1 MRLVGSTSY
10 PIYEKLTADPM
21 RGGHHE
27 GGNIAREATILRRQQ
42 HRCGTAPDRLEI
54 DPSVSPRSGRMP
66 CVVPCLRAPKPPHGQ
81 PCAIV
86 DARQDAFSNAFYAI
100 VAVRGAGTSRAPL
113 PSHRKLAV
121 AEPRRKSWPR
131 RLVRWALYAGLAWF
145 VFGIA
150 AVVLLRFVPPPVS
163 AVMAEDWIGA
173 KLRGDSA
180 YALHYRWVAWDRVAP
195 ALPLSLVAAE
205 DQRFP
210 QHHGFDFVAIQKAL
224 DEADDGER
232 LRGASTISQ
241 QVAKNLFLWNGRSFV
256 RKGLEAYFTVLI
268 ETLWPKRRILEMY
281 LNIAQFGDGIYGAG
295 AASQVF
301 FRTTPD
307 RLDAQQAALLAAV
320 LPNPLRFKVD
330 KPSAYVM
337 RRVAWIRH
345 QTESLGG
352 VAYLPR

>member
-1 MRLVGSTSY
+1 LAET
-10 PIYEKLTADPM
+10 
-21 RGGHHE
+21 
-27 GGNIAREATILRRQQ
+27 
-42 HRCGTAPDRLEI
+42 HRT
-54 DPSVSPRSGRMP
+54 
-66 CVVPCLRAPKPPHGQ
+66 
-81 PCAIV
+81 
-86 DARQDAFSNAFYAI
+86 F
-100 VAVRGAGTSRAPL
+100 
-113 PSHRKLAV
+113 
-121 AEPRRKSWPR
+121 WPR
-131 RLVRWALYAGLAWF
+131 RLLRWTAFALLAWF
-145 VFGIA
+145 ALGIV
-150 AVVLLRFVPPPVS
+150 AVIVLRFVPPPVS
-163 AVMAEDWIGA
+163 AVMAQDWLDA
-173 KLRGDSA
+173 KLHGDSS
-180 YALHYRWVAWDRVAP
+180 YALRYRWVSWERVAP

-210 QHHGFDFVAIQKAL
+210 QHHGFDFAAIQKAL

-241 QVAKNLFLWNGRSFV
+241 QVAKNLFLWSGRSFV

-281 LNIAQFGDGIYGAG
+281 LNIAQFGDGVYGAG

-337 RRVAWIRH
+337 RRVAWIRR

-352 VAYLPR
+352 ASYLPR